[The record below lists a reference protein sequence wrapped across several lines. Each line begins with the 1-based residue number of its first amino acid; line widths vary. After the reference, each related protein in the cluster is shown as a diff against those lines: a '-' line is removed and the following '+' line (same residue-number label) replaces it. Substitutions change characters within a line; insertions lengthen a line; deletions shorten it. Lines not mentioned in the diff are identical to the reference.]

1 MKREETGERVS
12 LGKVIQKGRR
22 RSIKSERG

>member
-12 LGKVIQKGRR
+12 LGKVIQKERR
-22 RSIKSERG
+22 RSMKSERE